1 MAYTDAEMMIATQI
15 AYLNYNDK
23 GNDRGKNVGELVE
36 SILKNNGT
44 YDASTGTY
52 VLKKGVTGV
61 EKAQFETAQNIWKL
75 SEQNNV
81 VSWRQWKIVNRCN
94 QEHGSGYYGCLI
106 DTGDG
111 GAIIGCRGSESCD
124 LEQTVKDW
132 VIADVG
138 RVDNELTAQQADS
151 TKYMEELY
159 YGGYLDQY
167 DHISLTGHSL
177 GGSLATHS
185 AISAPEGMQ
194 EKIDKVISF
203 DGPGFSDEYLKAHKE
218 QLGRV
223 REKLNHYEWSW
234 VGGLLNQPDGI
245 NDRVIKAHDDEEAAY
260 INLPLWLQELLIKN
274 GISPQDAEK
283 IRKIAAIMPSFVRHH
298 TRNVEFDG
306 NGSVMDGDR
315 GTLQKFTSPLS
326 KNFENTKLPFLRKI
340 DLWLMLYSILLC
352 IGLDAYQNLEKLVR
366 DLAGEIRKLYNDFL
380 AMVVSGEYEVHT
392 REIISISDELDE
404 TQKQLERIADEVQT
418 IRRDLPYDSVS
429 AYYYK
434 NCLGKISGA
443 IVSEGKKAKKLGDAA
458 NRAVLKYTKGDQ
470 NVQAVF

>member
-94 QEHGSGYYGCLI
+94 QEQGSGYYGCLI

-132 VIADVG
+132 IIADVG
-138 RVDNELTAQQADS
+138 RVDNELTAQQADA

-159 YGGYLDQY
+159 YGKYLDKY
-167 DHISLTGHSL
+167 DHIALTGHSL

-185 AISAPEGMQ
+185 AISSPEGMQ
-194 EKIDKVISF
+194 EKIDSVISF
-203 DGPGFSDEYLKAHKE
+203 DGPGFSDEYLNAHKE
-218 QLGRV
+218 QIDRV
-223 REKLNHYEWSW
+223 RDKLNHYEWSW

-245 NDRVIKAHDDEEAAY
+245 NDRVIKAHDDEAAGD
-260 INLPLWLQELLIKN
+260 INLPLWVKMLLAKG
-274 GISPQDAEK
+274 GIPSEAVEK
-283 IRKIAAIMPSFVRHH
+283 IIGLIAPSLVRHH
-298 TRNVEFDG
+298 TRNVEFDKNG
-306 NGSVMDGDR
+306 NIIDGDR

-326 KNFENTKLPFLRKI
+326 KDLENTDSLFQRGADIFL
-340 DLWLMLYSILLC
+340 LLVSIL
-352 IGLDAYQNLEKLVR
+352 ISMGTEAYHDLEKLAKDIADKV
-366 DLAGEIRKLYNDFL
+366 RKLYSDFL
-380 AMVVSGEYEVHT
+380 SMVVSGEYEIHT
-392 REIISISDELDE
+392 KEMTSIADEMDDVQKKLD
-404 TQKQLERIADEVQT
+404 RIADEVQM
-418 IRRDLPYDSVS
+418 IRRDLPYDSFS

-458 NRAVLKYTKGDQ
+458 NKAVVEYTKGDQ
-470 NVQAVF
+470 RVQEVF